1 MTPLSEQ
8 QRLFLVES
16 TQMYAPWIQARQHL
30 DSYKYGM
37 KWVNSKGKEYLYRV
51 HDARGNAKSLGPR
64 SPETESIYQSFMDG
78 RARAKER
85 VKSLD
90 ARMLLQARLNKAVN
104 LGRLPAVVGE
114 ILQAV
119 DSSKAREDF
128 RVIGTHAIYA
138 YESMSGVH
146 LKMELLASGDIDL
159 LYDPRKKLSLV
170 AKNLNGS
177 GLLGLLRKVDSSFE
191 IADQQAFRAVN
202 KSGFM
207 VDLIMPVRDM
217 RHPEKIVFADDDMEA
232 AEVPNLQWLANS
244 PCVDSVIIASN
255 GMPVRARVPDPR
267 AFAVHKA
274 WLSGQPERDP
284 VKKPRDLAQ
293 ARMVFELIREYLPTY
308 PLEAGHMRYF
318 PKEVLQN
325 ELPLVEATSPKQA

>member
-1 MTPLSEQ
+1 MTPLGEQ

-16 TQMYAPWIQARQHL
+16 TQMYSPWVQARQHL

-37 KWVNSKGKEYLYRV
+37 KWVTSKGKEYLYRV
-51 HDARGNAKSLGPR
+51 HDAVGNAKSLGPR

-78 RARAKER
+78 RLRAKER
-85 VKSLD
+85 ASGLD
-90 ARMLLQARLNKAVN
+90 DRMKLQARLNKAVN
-104 LGRLPAVVGE
+104 LGRLPMVVSE

-119 DSSKAREDF
+119 DASKAREDF
-128 RVIGTHAIYA
+128 RIVGTHAIYA

-170 AKNLNGS
+170 AKKLNGN

-191 IADQQAFRAVN
+191 IVNHEAFRAVN
-202 KSGFM
+202 KTGFM
-207 VDLIMPVRDM
+207 VDLIMPARDI
-217 RHPEKIVFADDDMEA
+217 RHPEKVVFAKGDIEA
-232 AEVPNLQWLANS
+232 VEAEAVEVPNLQWLANS
-244 PCVDSVIIASN
+244 PCVDSVIISSN

-267 AFAVHKA
+267 AFAVHKS
-274 WLSGQPERDP
+274 WLSQQTDRDP

-293 ARMVFELIREYLPTY
+293 SKMVFELIREYLLIY
-308 PLEAGHMRYF
+308 PLESVHLRYF
-318 PKEVLQN
+318 PKEVIQN
-325 ELPLVEATSPKQA
+325 ELSRIDV